1 MLIKKLSI
9 ALVLLLSLL
18 VPLVGCNSTSSS
30 VLPTTSTALTVLTK
44 DPATATVGTAYTILL
59 QSAYGT
65 GADTWSVAPIPSW
78 MTLTGAT
85 LTGTPKA
92 AGTWNFTITV
102 TDSTGTTASQALSVT
117 AS

>member
-1 MLIKKLSI
+1 MPIKKLSI
-9 ALVLLLSLL
+9 ALVLLLLCL
-18 VPLVGCNSTSSS
+18 MPLVSCNSSSS
-30 VLPTTSTALTVLTK
+30 TAPPTTSTALTVLTK
-44 DPATATVGTAYTILL
+44 DPAAATVGTAYTILL

-65 GADTWSVAPIPSW
+65 GADTWSVAPMPSW

-102 TDSTGTTASQALSVT
+102 TDSTGTAASQALSVT